1 MGDAGPTGPA
11 GASIAYVLK
20 GYPRMSELF
29 IASEILRL
37 ETIGVPVRLFVIKP
51 GGETADMPITARI
64 TARPEYLP
72 ATTSLSR
79 AGLHRWLRRHLGQ
92 FAPSVRR
99 VARQR
104 PGGLLRAARAA
115 AAQALRARA
124 GFWALPKSVYV
135 KEWLQA
141 AVVADRVL
149 ASPEI
154 RHMHAH
160 FCHGATTVAWLAAL
174 MTGMPFSFTAHA
186 KDLYCEPLNPAG
198 LLARKLRAARF
209 AVTCTEANRQHM
221 LAAAGDTPVHR
232 IYHGLNAELASRVHE
247 TADLVSG
254 SRHAIR
260 MLGVGRLVH
269 KKGFDVFIAA
279 CGLLA
284 ARGVPFTAV
293 LVGED
298 GEHGPALRDAVTRAG
313 LEDHVVFAGPM
324 TQAQLFQEYQRASVF
339 CLPCRVVDNGD
350 RDGIPNVLMEAMVCG
365 VPVVTTAISGIPEL
379 VRDGDNGLF
388 VPVGDAASLAD
399 AVLRIHQDPALATR
413 LSQAGRQTIERDFD
427 GDRLAGHL
435 ASLFHEVTA

>member
-1 MGDAGPTGPA
+1 
-11 GASIAYVLK
+11 
-20 GYPRMSELF
+20 
-29 IASEILRL
+29 
-37 ETIGVPVRLFVIKP
+37 
-51 GGETADMPITARI
+51 
-64 TARPEYLP
+64 
-72 ATTSLSR
+72 
-79 AGLHRWLRRHLGQ
+79 
-92 FAPSVRR
+92 
-99 VARQR
+99 
-104 PGGLLRAARAA
+104 
-115 AAQALRARA
+115 
-124 GFWALPKSVYV
+124 
-135 KEWLQA
+135 
-141 AVVADRVL
+141 
-149 ASPEI
+149 
-154 RHMHAH
+154 
-160 FCHGATTVAWLAAL
+160 
-174 MTGMPFSFTAHA
+174 
-186 KDLYCEPLNPAG
+186 
-198 LLARKLRAARF
+198 
-209 AVTCTEANRQHM
+209 M